1 MSKKVRGTT
10 TTTSLP
16 INPNM
21 GNNLKVTNFDFGNAA
36 AGEAVFNPEVLTTT
50 FDLHSVTSNNITQ
63 TSANTYNSTKI
74 GTTKIRQ
81 IDYSSGDFTNV
92 AVSNT
97 AIFDAYI
104 FDTQFAPIT
113 MNVGTPYTSGSTD
126 ITLERAKSTTVAD
139 AYNGAK
145 ITLGSETRE
154 IIDYAE
160 SFSLGLEDGLG
171 SIVLDSTD
179 GVLDADDDILLEF
192 GGATLN
198 LSFSTSADISN
209 TVTLNFSTREIES
222 LAIANSTNGIAN
234 TPSMD
239 IDLSSKVN
247 VNDRASNTTLFDT
260 DLNSLVFPIGIDNVK
275 SLNNEALTFQAK
287 KVIDATF
294 SGSGPTATI
303 TAPSNFTFETEG
315 KSSGT
320 LESPKANYLVY
331 ATNSAASLANSTGSI
346 TTGTNY
352 IAYGEIVDVTIGVNS
367 GTSLTLT
374 PTRNGNTF
382 TAGSFTAK
390 VYATVDTTVHRMKK
404 QKHLVSATVPADGSN
419 IKDAAPH
426 LQ

>member
-1 MSKKVRGTT
+1 M
-10 TTTSLP
+10 
-16 INPNM
+16 
-21 GNNLKVTNFDFGNAA
+21 
-36 AGEAVFNPEVLTTT
+36 
-50 FDLHSVTSNNITQ
+50 
-63 TSANTYNSTKI
+63 
-74 GTTKIRQ
+74 
-81 IDYSSGDFTNV
+81 
-92 AVSNT
+92 
-97 AIFDAYI
+97 
-104 FDTQFAPIT
+104 
-113 MNVGTPYTSGSTD
+113 
-126 ITLERAKSTTVAD
+126 
-139 AYNGAK
+139 
-145 ITLGSETRE
+145 
-154 IIDYAE
+154 
-160 SFSLGLEDGLG
+160 
-171 SIVLDSTD
+171 
-179 GVLDADDDILLEF
+179 
-192 GGATLN
+192 
-198 LSFSTSADISN
+198 SFSTSADISN
-209 TVTLNFSTREIES
+209 TLTLNFSTREIEA

-352 IAYGEIVDVTIGVNS
+352 IAAGEIVDVTIGVNS

-390 VYATVDTTVHRMKK
+390 VYATVDTTAQNEKTK
-404 QKHLVSATVPADGSN
+404 TLNATVPASGANIEDVASTLTISGDTNTTDRLANGQFLIAPFTGTQSLLVSDIFQINSIIEAVAADGTAASTQFTSALLTAAVGNTAHVNN
-419 IKDAAPH
+419 ILHVIFSITDRKITF
-426 LQ
+426 

>member
-1 MSKKVRGTT
+1 MV
-10 TTTSLP
+10 L
-16 INPNM
+16 
-21 GNNLKVTNFDFGNAA
+21 
-36 AGEAVFNPEVLTTT
+36 EVC
-50 FDLHSVTSNNITQ
+50 
-63 TSANTYNSTKI
+63 
-74 GTTKIRQ
+74 IRQ
-81 IDYSSGDFTNV
+81 H
-92 AVSNT
+92 
-97 AIFDAYI
+97 
-104 FDTQFAPIT
+104 
-113 MNVGTPYTSGSTD
+113 
-126 ITLERAKSTTVAD
+126 RW
-139 AYNGAK
+139 
-145 ITLGSETRE
+145 
-154 IIDYAE
+154 
-160 SFSLGLEDGLG
+160 SFGC
-171 SIVLDSTD
+171 
-179 GVLDADDDILLEF
+179 DDDILLEF

-331 ATNSAASLANSTGSI
+331 ATNS
-346 TTGTNY
+346 TNISCKLY
-352 IAYGEIVDVTIGVNS
+352 WFNYNWNKLHCS
-367 GTSLTLT
+367 
-374 PTRNGNTF
+374 
-382 TAGSFTAK
+382 K
-390 VYATVDTTVHRMKK
+390 
-404 QKHLVSATVPADGSN
+404 
-419 IKDAAPH
+419 
-426 LQ
+426 